1 MNKFDSF
8 CSEMWLD
15 HCDGQIVLTS
25 ADPMSPR
32 LTLEE
37 YKDIYMWSLLGIF
50 YKREWLTNE

>member
-1 MNKFDSF
+1 
-8 CSEMWLD
+8 MWLD

>member
-25 ADPMSPR
+25 AD

-37 YKDIYMWSLLGIF
+37 YKDLYMWWLLGIF
-50 YKREWLTNE
+50 YKREWLANE